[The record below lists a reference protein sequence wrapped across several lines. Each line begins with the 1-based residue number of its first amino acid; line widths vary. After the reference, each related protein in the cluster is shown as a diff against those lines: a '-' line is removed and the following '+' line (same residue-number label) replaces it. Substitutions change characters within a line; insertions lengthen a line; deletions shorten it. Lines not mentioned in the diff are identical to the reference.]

1 MTAIWFILALMTGA
15 AVLALLW
22 PMSRRPVPVA
32 AQAVVL
38 ATETGFYE
46 DQLREIDR
54 DAARGL
60 LAPPEAEAA
69 RAEAARRLLRASRG

>member
-1 MTAIWFILALMTGA
+1 MTAIWFIFALMTGL

-22 PMSRRPVPVA
+22 PMSRRPALAVPEGEA
-32 AQAVVL
+32 RI
-38 ATETGFYE
+38 ATETGFYR

-60 LAPPEAEAA
+60 LAAPEAEAA
-69 RAEAARRLLRASRG
+69 RAEAARRLLRASR